1 MADDRSKRGAPDRS
15 RINVSEDYE
24 LKYWADKWG
33 MTVEDLRAVVDQVG
47 PMTKDVAAKL
57 GKPL

>member
-1 MADDRSKRGAPDRS
+1 VTDDKSNRGAPDQS

-24 LKYWADKWG
+24 LRYWADKWS
-33 MTVEDLRAVVDQVG
+33 MSVEELRKVVDQVG

-57 GKPL
+57 GKQL